1 MFKAVPC
8 VFVGLGVVQKCM
20 IAFSANDFCF
30 IMKCKTPWCMK
41 GKQILLQCVSD
52 EVGRH
57 QKLLFPSGTLSLFHP
72 RGTSVHNYVLLNYEL
87 N

>member
-1 MFKAVPC
+1 MWFRNACLLSVI
-8 VFVGLGVVQKCM
+8 M
-20 IAFSANDFCF
+20 IFF

-52 EVGRH
+52 EVRRH
-57 QKLLFPSGTLSLFHP
+57 QKLLFPSGTLALFHP
-72 RGTSVHNYVLLNYEL
+72 RSTSMHTYVLLNYEL